1 MYGHHDYSLNL
12 EIVQTK
18 RDKEVRTKYHT
29 SCTLGGYH
37 TLANVVDF
45 AQKTKTI
52 YSKAVQALQKG
63 YYVNL
68 SLSYS
73 VYAPTREDEDVLGKQ
88 LSFRFWEFRGY
99 CHNLGYEVG
108 DKIEGITLAL
118 DKRYT
123 AGDETI
129 YLTKNTF
136 EDIAQLADY

>member
-12 EIVQTK
+12 EIVQAK

-63 YYVNL
+63 YTKEITDIFNPDKVWVVKRTADGHYYLNQKIKGVLFYSKFQRVTRNYLKSINVN
-68 SLSYS
+68 
-73 VYAPTREDEDVLGKQ
+73 
-88 LSFRFWEFRGY
+88 
-99 CHNLGYEVG
+99 
-108 DKIEGITLAL
+108 I
-118 DKRYT
+118 
-123 AGDETI
+123 
-129 YLTKNTF
+129 
-136 EDIAQLADY
+136 